1 MISQLRQ
8 LCALCLDE
16 YLKLIF
22 FFLLLGIFE
31 VLYRPSWEHK
41 SYFPGKVSLFFLPF
55 LPSCLA
61 IHYPQLL
68 SFEGPVVPLIGLC
81 GQNFKQLQ
89 NSLISSTWPS
99 CPPWK
104 ILMYPSLQSLRNV
117 NQAQCSSNSSVYCQ
131 AAIQPLSCPSDCSNR
146 CQTQGQ
152 SVMTQHIKLSE
163 WACWLKML
171 RDASPP
177 PIITNDLSQ
186 TQFFY
191 ILNVWES

>member
-22 FFLLLGIFE
+22 FFLLLDIFE

-81 GQNFKQLQ
+81 GQDFKQLQ

-104 ILMYPSLQSLRNV
+104 ILMYPSFKVCGTWIKPNVAATLQSTAKLLSSLSLAL
-117 NQAQCSSNSSVYCQ
+117 QIAQIGVRLKVKVSWHNISSSLNGPV
-131 AAIQPLSCPSDCSNR
+131 D
-146 CQTQGQ
+146 
-152 SVMTQHIKLSE
+152 
-163 WACWLKML
+163 LKC
-171 RDASPP
+171 
-177 PIITNDLSQ
+177 
-186 TQFFY
+186 
-191 ILNVWES
+191 